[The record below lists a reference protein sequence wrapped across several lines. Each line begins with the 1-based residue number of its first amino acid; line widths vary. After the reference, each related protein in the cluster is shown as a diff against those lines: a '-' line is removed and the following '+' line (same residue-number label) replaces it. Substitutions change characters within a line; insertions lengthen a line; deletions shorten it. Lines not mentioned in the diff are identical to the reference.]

1 MSRIQDRVWKIGK
14 NQKSIIFNRAWTIV
28 AQNPSKR
35 ITEGIILVGR
45 KWEEI
50 TFITFYRRNEEREKK
65 NALSFCQQTISPC
78 FPMNIIII
86 MTFKTCCVLLNV
98 VKIIAM
104 WDPIWIIFTIWGNKT
119 EFHTFIDVLLVWY
132 WPRPNMK

>member
-50 TFITFYRRNEEREKK
+50 TFNTFYRRNEEREKK
-65 NALSFCQQTISPC
+65 MLSLCQQTISPC

-104 WDPIWIIFTIWGNKT
+104 WDPIWIIFTIWGNKN
-119 EFHTFIDVLLVWY
+119 EIHIFIDVLFVW
-132 WPRPNMK
+132 